1 MRRVGVVGDGL
12 SGLLAGLG
20 AASKGSEV
28 AIFGR
33 SEPIGGLA
41 SPVHP
46 NANWLFDR
54 IPLFWRVDGTVD
66 KMLRRLKVPMRT
78 RKVPLSRMA
87 VVRDDKRHSLPKRSS
102 IFRLSRGTIDSA
114 WVSLIKAARNGDITD
129 VEGFEKD
136 AATLLSILWN
146 FDPKPDPEAILN
158 LGWKQHAKVALD
170 GWVGASG
177 RLIAA
182 CMQTDVSLHLDG
194 PVTGYRRRADGTIDG
209 VRRKGRV
216 LPVDAVIHAYPSRT
230 PPDGNRIIQG
240 RYLGLEGNFLLPHV
254 VLWDADREVLLVD
267 LGSLIPERVPSKYPK
282 TWASLFHCFAFGDP
296 STSAERIEALLDS
309 QCSGWRSAIA
319 VDYTLDNLRLPHPF
333 DFEYDNGIYYA
344 NVENAF
350 SIGKKAA
357 QP

>member
-20 AASKGSEV
+20 ASSSGAEV
-28 AIFGR
+28 VIFGH

-41 SPVHP
+41 SPVDP
-46 NANWLFDR
+46 DTEWLFDR
-54 IPLFWRVDGTVD
+54 IPLFWRHGGSLDV
-66 KMLRRLKVPMRT
+66 MLRRLKIHMPT

-87 VVRDDKRHSLPKRSS
+87 VVRDDQRHTLPTRSS
-102 IFRLSRGTIDSA
+102 IFRLSRGTMNPA
-114 WVSLIKAARNGDITD
+114 WVSLIKAARNGDISEI
-129 VEGFEKD
+129 EGFEKD

-146 FDPKPDPEAILN
+146 FDPTPDPEAILN
-158 LGWKQHAKVALD
+158 LGWKQHARVALD

-182 CMQTDVSLHLDG
+182 CLQTDVTFHLDG
-194 PVTGYRRRADGTIDG
+194 RVTGFRRSKDGTVDG
-209 VRRKGRV
+209 VKRKGRV
-216 LPVDAVIHAYPSRT
+216 LPVDAVIQAYTRRI
-230 PPDGNRIIQG
+230 PPHIHSLFG

-267 LGSLIPERVPSKYPK
+267 LGSLIPERVPSKYPN
-282 TWASLFHCFAFGDP
+282 TWASLFHCIAFGNP
-296 STSAERIEALLDS
+296 ETAAERIEGLLDS

-319 VDYTLDNLRLPHPF
+319 ADYTLDNLMLPHPT
-333 DFEYDNGIYYA
+333 DFEFHDGVYYA
-344 NVENAF
+344 HVKNAF
-350 SIGKKAA
+350 RIGKRAA